1 LTSGDSV
8 LDVDVTSSVGEK
20 GSIKIRY
27 HLADDE
33 TLVVT
38 VELLQ
43 PITIKMIRLKEETK
57 P

>member
-1 LTSGDSV
+1 MTSGESV
-8 LDVDVTSSVGEK
+8 LDVDFTSSVGEK
-20 GSIKIRY
+20 GSIKNRY
-27 HLADDE
+27 HLANDE
-33 TLVVT
+33 TLVVP